1 MTCPEIQD
9 RLDDYV
15 DGALSEREFQEVE
28 LHLHGCAE
36 CRKQERALR
45 AILAQAEALPE
56 GMEPPR
62 DLWPGIAARLGR
74 RSILARFP
82 SGVTRPGMWASLAAA
97 AAVILAVGVMLRQ
110 GGSAGPGTVP
120 TGTKVPVASTEPN
133 LDPAEQEYQ
142 RATSELMAALS
153 KQKEGLAPETQKAVD
168 DNLKVIDTALNDLRA
183 AIKKDPSNQKLNKML
198 VATHQKKVDMLR
210 YLLKLNLPQGERQS

>member
-1 MTCPEIQD
+1 MTCAEIQE

-15 DGALSEREFQEVE
+15 DGSLSERDFQEVE

-45 AILAQAEALPE
+45 SLLAQAEALPE
-56 GMEPPR
+56 EMAPPR
-62 DLWPGIAARLGR
+62 DLWPGIAERLGE
-74 RSILARFP
+74 RSLLARFP
-82 SGVTRPGMWASLAAA
+82 SVTRPAVWGSLAAA
-97 AAVILAVGVMLRQ
+97 AVVVLAVASLLRQ
-110 GGSAGPGTVP
+110 GGGTPSLPVA
-120 TGTKVPVASTEPN
+120 TGTPVAVKTES

-142 RATSELMAALS
+142 RAASELMAALS
-153 KQKEGLAPETQKAVD
+153 KQRDGLAPETQKAVD
-168 DNLKVIDTALNDLRA
+168 ENLRVIDGALRDLRVA
-183 AIKKDPSNQKLNKML
+183 LQKDPGNQKLNKML

>member
-1 MTCPEIQD
+1 MTCAEIRE

-15 DGALSEREFQEVE
+15 DGSLSERDFQEVE

-45 AILAQAEALPE
+45 SLLAQAEALPE
-56 GMEPPR
+56 EMTPPR
-62 DLWPGIAARLGR
+62 DLWPGIAERLGE
-74 RSILARFP
+74 RSVFARFP
-82 SGVTRPGMWASLAAA
+82 SLGRRPLAWGSLAAA
-97 AAVILAVGVMLRQ
+97 AAVVLAVASMVRQ
-110 GGSAGPGTVP
+110 GPGPAPGPVS
-120 TGTKVPVASTEPN
+120 TGTPVAVKVES

-153 KQKEGLAPETQKAVD
+153 KQREGLAPETQKAVD
-168 DNLKVIDTALNDLRA
+168 ENLRVIDGALRDLRV
-183 AIKKDPSNQKLNKML
+183 AISKDPGNQKLNKML